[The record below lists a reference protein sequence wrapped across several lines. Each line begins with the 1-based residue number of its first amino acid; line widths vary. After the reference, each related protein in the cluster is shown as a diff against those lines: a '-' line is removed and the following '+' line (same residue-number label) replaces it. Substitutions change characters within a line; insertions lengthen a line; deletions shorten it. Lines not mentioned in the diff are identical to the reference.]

1 MKKIII
7 CFLFLIVVLFIFS
20 CDITKKLVDSK
31 WEVRNSTTIE
41 DVILETVIFFEFS
54 TVDNFE
60 MTTLISV
67 GGKVTTDSISGK
79 WSVDDDLLT
88 MEVDGKKELYLV
100 KIKGDTLNLVFNDE
114 NKTPFLSL
122 TRVK

>member
-7 CFLFLIVVLFIFS
+7 CFLFLIAVLFIFS

-31 WEVRNSTTIE
+31 WEVRNSNTIE

-60 MTTLISV
+60 MTTLVSV
-67 GGKVTTDSISGK
+67 GGNVTTDSISGK

>member
-60 MTTLISV
+60 MTTLVSV

-79 WSVDDDLLT
+79 WSIDYDLLT

>member
-7 CFLFLIVVLFIFS
+7 CFLFLIAVLFVFS

-60 MTTLISV
+60 MTTLVSV

-79 WSVDDDLLT
+79 WSIDDDLLT

>member
-7 CFLFLIVVLFIFS
+7 CFLFLIAVLFIFS

-60 MTTLISV
+60 MTTLVSV
-67 GGKVTTDSISGK
+67 GGNVTTDSISGK
-79 WSVDDDLLT
+79 WSIDDDLLT

>member
-60 MTTLISV
+60 MTTLVSV
-67 GGKVTTDSISGK
+67 GGNVTTDSISGK

-88 MEVDGKKELYLV
+88 MEVDGKKETYIAKINGDYL
-100 KIKGDTLNLVFNDE
+100 KLEFTDN
-114 NKTPFLSL
+114 TPFLTL

>member
-7 CFLFLIVVLFIFS
+7 CFLFLIAVLFIFS

-60 MTTLISV
+60 MTTLVSV

-79 WSVDDDLLT
+79 WSIDDDLLT